1 MAGRIR
7 ILSAHSG
14 EDFERGRVGHRNGEA
29 PVGAEPSLS
38 DGVQPEEDIARGAP
52 GTGLGTAACNRVRK
66 PAQSMPARM
75 GPVWLT
81 VNVTGKERDTNPN
94 VQCKDCGKAFSG
106 GVTRIEDHIL
116 KHCKCS
122 TPDLQKLKEE
132 IIQKRADAATQK
144 QQKKVKMEVQLRADE
159 RVQSSS
165 GGAALD
171 RGLPAEREGR
181 RDGREDRG
189 VRLRR

>member
-1 MAGRIR
+1 MYYNTYPLLQRNPTFCVEESASWQQMAGRIR

-81 VNVTGKERDTNPN
+81 VNVTGKERDTNPD
-94 VQCKDCGKAFSG
+94 VQCKD
-106 GVTRIEDHIL
+106 
-116 KHCKCS
+116 
-122 TPDLQKLKEE
+122 
-132 IIQKRADAATQK
+132 
-144 QQKKVKMEVQLRADE
+144 
-159 RVQSSS
+159 
-165 GGAALD
+165 
-171 RGLPAEREGR
+171 
-181 RDGREDRG
+181 
-189 VRLRR
+189 